1 MGKHINFPSLYIF
14 NGLGTKG
21 YLMAPLL
28 AKEMTDF
35 IVEGKILDSE
45 IDIQRYHKRLL

>member
-1 MGKHINFPSLYIF
+1 
-14 NGLGTKG
+14 
-21 YLMAPLL
+21 MAPLL

-35 IVEGKILDSE
+35 ILNDKNLDRE